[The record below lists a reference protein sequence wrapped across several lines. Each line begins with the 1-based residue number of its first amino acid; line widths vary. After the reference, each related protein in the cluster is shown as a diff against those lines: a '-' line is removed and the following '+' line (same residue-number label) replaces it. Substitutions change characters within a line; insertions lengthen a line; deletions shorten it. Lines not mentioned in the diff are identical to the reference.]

1 MDVENRGEQF
11 SGEIFSIFER
21 VSGRTWSWLA
31 LGSIVASFF
40 LFMTG
45 KRSWSLFVGE
55 WAPTF
60 LLGALFFRLLGPSS
74 EPGELSSLKSATNQ
88 GKRTANRMSNEM
100 GGTMGSNPGGDIT
113 GMNR

>member
-1 MDVENRGEQF
+1 MDVENRTEEL

-21 VSGRTWSWLA
+21 ISGRTWSWLA

-40 LFMTG
+40 LFITG

-60 LLGALFFRLLGPSS
+60 LLGALFFRLLGPSD
-74 EPGELSSLKSATNQ
+74 EPGEISSVKSAANQ
-88 GKRTANRMSNEM
+88 TKRAANRLSNEM
-100 GGTMGSNPGGDIT
+100 GDTMGSNPGGDIT
-113 GMNR
+113 GMSR